1 MMNAFNPQALQ
12 SESLTL
18 NFPIQTVY
26 SAVLATAE
34 ETRGFKLR
42 EENRLLFRISVQ
54 TKISALSWGELL
66 TVQLNDMGHKTGLTI
81 SSQHKTAFGSLALG
95 AQATIGRKNKKNID
109 SFLRE
114 LSKRLH

>member
-12 SESLTL
+12 SESLTI

-26 SAVLATAE
+26 SAVLATVDEA
-34 ETRGFKLR
+34 RGFKLR

-54 TKISALSWGELL
+54 TKVSALSWGELL
-66 TVQLNDMGHKTGLTI
+66 TVQLNDEGYKTGLTI

-109 SFLRE
+109 SFLHE
-114 LSKRLH
+114 LSKHLH